1 MSLQNWYYAQV
12 RWGIMVEGKEGLRAW
27 QEQVHIFPS
36 ENRATAFQ
44 HALRIGHEQEAL
56 HKEGRRLIAKRLAQ
70 IVVLENLGADP
81 GSFQIDLGMKKRPG
95 YLPYEHVF
103 NPEGTEPECFF

>member
-1 MSLQNWYYAQV
+1 MSAPHWYYAQL
-12 RWGIMVEGKEGLRAW
+12 RWGIMVEGREGLRAW

-36 ENRATAFQ
+36 ANREAAFRQ
-44 HALRIGHEQEAL
+44 ALQIGHGQECL

-70 IVVLENLGADP
+70 IVLLDSLGDSP
-81 GSFQIDLGMKKRPG
+81 SGFQVDLGMKKPQG

-103 NPEGTEPECFF
+103 DPEGTEPECFF

>member
-1 MSLQNWYYAQV
+1 MSTSKWYYAQV

-36 ENRATAFQ
+36 ENHPAAFQ
-44 HALRIGHEQEAL
+44 YALKVGHDQEGL
-56 HKEGRRLIAKRLAQ
+56 HKEGHRLIAKRLAR
-70 IVVLENLGADP
+70 IVILENLGADP
-81 GSFQIDLGMKKRPG
+81 RSFQIDLGMKKPKEH
-95 YLPYEHVF
+95 LPYEHVF